1 MKLLTLMLIVVLCLQ
16 IVASASLHSVTIG
29 PFMASFDLN
38 TTKNLII
45 QPQGSYIRKDSEG
58 ITINSHEFEIIDSNT
73 PDDAAKAQISINEYS
88 DSIPA
93 SLESH
98 AEQAAKLFHI
108 LDRVVTTDYRLIDGN
123 RGYIVKG
130 TNKNGRIEYAAGY
143 RIGNQIEVTIIGAL
157 PEIKNLLGAI
167 HVEKR

>member
-1 MKLLTLMLIVVLCLQ
+1 
-16 IVASASLHSVTIG
+16 
-29 PFMASFDLN
+29 MASFDLN

>member
-1 MKLLTLMLIVVLCLQ
+1 MKLLTLILIIALCLQ
-16 IVASASLHSVTIG
+16 VVASASPHSVTIG
-29 PFMASFDLN
+29 PFMVSFDLN

-45 QPQGSYIRKDSEG
+45 QPQGSYTRKGGMTIDS
-58 ITINSHEFEIIDSNT
+58 HDFEIIDSNT

-93 SLESH
+93 SLESDS
-98 AEQAAKLFHI
+98 EQAAKLFHI
-108 LDRVVTTDYRLIDGN
+108 LDRVVITDYRVIDGN

-130 TNKNGRIEYAAGY
+130 TNENGRIEYAAGY

-157 PEIKNLLGAI
+157 PEIKNLLGTI

>member
-1 MKLLTLMLIVVLCLQ
+1 MKLLTLILIITLCLQ
-16 IVASASLHSVTIG
+16 VVASASTHSVTIG
-29 PFMASFDLN
+29 PFMVSFDLN

-45 QPQGSYIRKDSEG
+45 QPQGSYTRKGSEDMTIDS
-58 ITINSHEFEIIDSNT
+58 HDFEIIDSNT

-93 SLESH
+93 SLESDS
-98 AEQAAKLFHI
+98 EQAAKLFHI
-108 LDRVVTTDYRLIDGN
+108 LDRVVTTDYRVIDGN

-157 PEIKNLLGAI
+157 PEIKNLLGTI